1 MQKVIDQSLKVQK
14 DLFSW
19 QMEQVKLMESHTV
32 QLLDLNRKTLE
43 LGVKTLSSFGQVVA
57 DGFEKNED

>member
-1 MQKVIDQSLKVQK
+1 MQNTLETALKAQK

-19 QMEQVKLMESHTV
+19 QMDQVKLLESHTV

-43 LGVKTLSSFGQVVA
+43 LSVKALNGFGQSFADSVA
-57 DGFEKNED
+57 TKQD